1 VHIRLTT
8 FEGNK
13 IMTSARNIKQLDYSS
28 SDSQSISPSSNRYNP
43 LLVKPINWLQ
53 ILFAESYINGLEI
66 PDSWCLKLLTNLTKF
81 FYTKAPSLMIAYDWV
96 AQESDRLAEGSQ
108 ELMDLQYNRPEE
120 MFKLMLGE
128 SDLMYPK
135 YTMALW
141 EQGASNLE
149 EAQVAMLD
157 DLIEKAQIADGD
169 KILDLGCGWG
179 SAANYILQKFPNAK
193 VTGLNFS
200 HGQCQYIRQQMNK
213 PNSALN
219 STRFTLVEADF
230 NDVVFEQKFDRVITL
245 GAFEHIGNLTK
256 SFAKIAS
263 CLKPGGKV
271 LVHIFSVRLP
281 NNIMAPFMHQYIFPH
296 ARVWH
301 YDFIPNC
308 DRDLKSINRWYI
320 NGLNYA
326 QTFRNWLKNFD
337 DHQDVIKTLD
347 FGMDYSKFRRIW
359 RLYLMWC
366 VAYFEAGEGSYL
378 GNGQYLMVQ
387 NS

>member
-1 VHIRLTT
+1 
-8 FEGNK
+8 
-13 IMTSARNIKQLDYSS
+13 MTSARNIKQLDYSS
-28 SDSQSISPSSNRYNP
+28 ANSSNLSPTSNRYNP
-43 LLVKPINWLQ
+43 WFVKPINWLQ
-53 ILFAESYINGLEI
+53 MLFAESYINGLEI
-66 PDSWCLKLLTNLTKF
+66 PDGLCIKLLTNLTKF

-96 AQESDRLAEGSQ
+96 ARESDRLAEGSQ
-108 ELMDLQYNRPEE
+108 ELMDIQYNRPEE

-128 SDLMYPK
+128 SNLMYPK

-141 EQGASNLE
+141 EKGASNLE
-149 EAQVAMLD
+149 EAQIAMLD
-157 DLIEKAQIADGD
+157 DLIEKVQIADGD
-169 KILDLGCGWG
+169 EILDIGCGWG

-200 HGQCQYIRQQMNK
+200 HGQCQYIRQQMK
-213 PNSALN
+213 DSNSALN
-219 STRFTLVEADF
+219 SPRFTLVEADF
-230 NDVVFEQKFDRVITL
+230 NDVVFAQKFDKVITL
-245 GAFEHIGNLTK
+245 GAFEHISNLTK

-263 CLKPGGKV
+263 FLKPEGKV

-281 NNIMAPFMHQYIFPH
+281 NNIMAPFMHRYIFPY

-308 DRDLKSINRWYI
+308 DRDLKTVDRWHI

-347 FGMDYSKFRRIW
+347 FGMDYSRFRRIW

-366 VAYFEAGEGSYL
+366 VAYFEAGEGNYL